1 MLAIFRYPS
10 ADALEIARAEE
21 IFEQTLQIIHDQV
34 NEGHQYD
41 LKGEGRIFLSII
53 LDVIISNL
61 LNDALCFYNP
71 IKLLQLHSMLIITF
85 LLLLIF
91 ILFLEFGGV
100 VFTVEIS
107 EVTCQP
113 FYLTCSFPNEM
124 KT

>member
-41 LKGEGRIFLSII
+41 LKGAGRIFLSII

-61 LNDALCFYNP
+61 LNDALCFYNA

-91 ILFLEFGGV
+91 ILFLEV
-100 VFTVEIS
+100 S
-107 EVTCQP
+107 EVTCQT
-113 FYLTCSFPNEM
+113 FNLTCSFPNEM